1 MKSKILIIDD
11 EKDICFL
18 ISELLKDENYI
29 TISANTSKEAL
40 KEYSQ
45 FKPDL
50 IILDVWLGNSELD
63 GLELLKK
70 FKEKDPF
77 IPIIIISGHGTV
89 DMAVN
94 AIKFGAYDFLEKPF
108 NSDKLIVLSKRA
120 IENSRLIK
128 ENNLLKKL
136 TDSNTKIVGKSD
148 FILNLN
154 KTLEKISLSNAR
166 ILISCPI
173 GSGKKLIAQTIHKI
187 SKRNDSFANI
197 IDFLSLEKEQYQE
210 LFDENINNLNKNI
223 FFNSN
228 NGTLIFQ
235 NINMAPLEIQ
245 KKILVYLENPDIF
258 IKMNTKLNIKI
269 ISLTSSNLN
278 AEIQEGNFLKDL
290 YYRINVIPIN
300 ISAINDR
307 REDILPLCN
316 YFLDK
321 YNRNKNYK
329 FYFSKKAI
337 RKLESHNW
345 PGNIRQISNYIERI
359 VILNQNNNF
368 SQDFELLDLSDDMD
382 VLDKSS
388 IKINE
393 NLELNIKKARENFER
408 EYFLS
413 QIKRFN
419 GNISKVSD
427 FTGMERTALYRKLKS
442 LNIDLNKI

>member
-1 MKSKILIIDD
+1 MKFRALIIDD

-18 ISELLKDENYI
+18 ISELLKDEDYV

-40 KEYSQ
+40 NKYSQ

-63 GLELLKK
+63 GLELLKE

-77 IPIIIISGHGTV
+77 IPVIIISGHGTV

-166 ILISCPI
+166 ILISGPI

-300 ISAINDR
+300 IPSINNR

-337 RKLESHNW
+337 RMLESHNW
-345 PGNIRQISNYIERI
+345 LGNIRQISNYIERI

-419 GNISKVSD
+419 GNILKVSD